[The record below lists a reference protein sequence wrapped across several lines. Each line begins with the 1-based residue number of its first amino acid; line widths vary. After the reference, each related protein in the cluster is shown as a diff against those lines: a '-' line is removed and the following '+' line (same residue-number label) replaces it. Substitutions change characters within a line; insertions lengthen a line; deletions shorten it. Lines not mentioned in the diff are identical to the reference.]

1 MFKPLRRKKVVKFT
15 MWALVIAFVVWGA
28 GSMATSRKNYAGII
42 FGKKISIPEYNRSY
56 NAVLN
61 RAKMLYAD
69 NLPKFKKFLNLK
81 AQAWDRLILK
91 CEAKRRSIRA
101 SNKEVIERVASFA
114 FYQRNGLFDK
124 KLYRYIVENV
134 FQTTPREFEE
144 SVRDDIIIEKMI
156 DSITKDIKLT
166 EDEIRQAYKLKN
178 ELADVSF
185 LLVKPEGFKEAVS
198 VNEEEMAHFYKEQK
212 KSFKSPVSVNVIYLA
227 IPCNEKKEDARLA
240 AEEIMTSI
248 KKGKTLKEVSKEYGI
263 ALKETGFFSINSKIP
278 EIGLSYPFALAALGL
293 KKNQISDIVQTH
305 DSFYIMRLKSR
316 KEPQILP
323 FEEVENR
330 VKDML
335 ILKKKEEKAKGLAE
349 KILSRTSQE
358 DKTLEDVAE
367 EFNYKLLTA
376 KQISRKSYIKEI
388 GPSDSFAEI
397 CFSLKAKEIGG
408 PAKTQRGYAVVR
420 LDELKP
426 VDEAKFLK
434 EKESFAKTLL
444 DRKKTE
450 QFQKWFLNLKKQA
463 ALKDNL
469 TQIR

>member
-1 MFKPLRRKKVVKFT
+1 MFKPLQRKRFVKFT

-69 NLPKFKKFLNLK
+69 NLPKLKKFLNLN

-91 CEAKRRSIRA
+91 CEAKRRLIRA

-114 FYQRNGLFDK
+114 LYQRNGLFDK

-144 SVRDDIIIEKMI
+144 SVRDDIIIEKLI

-185 LLVKPEGFKEAVS
+185 LLVRAEDFKEAVS
-198 VNEEEMAHFYKEQK
+198 VNEEEMVHFYKEQK

-227 IPCNEKKEDARLA
+227 IPCNEKKEDARFA

-248 KKGKTLKEVSKEYGI
+248 KKGKTLKEISKEYGI

-278 EIGLSYPFALAALGL
+278 EIGLSYPFALAGLGL

-349 KILSRTSQE
+349 KILSRTRQE

-376 KQISRKSYIKEI
+376 KQISRKSYVKEA

-408 PAKTQRGYAVVR
+408 PAKTQGGYAVVR
-420 LDELKP
+420 LDALKP

-444 DRKKTE
+444 ERKKTE

-469 TQIR
+469 TQ